1 MNPNFISLDVCV
13 VYDRPVKTENIWVY
27 TQASVRKNFYYYI
40 LLFEMYSLFL
50 VLLSKRI
57 SY

>member
-27 TQASVRKNFYYYI
+27 TQASVRKIFITIFYYLKCI
-40 LLFEMYSLFL
+40 HFF
-50 VLLSKRI
+50 
-57 SY
+57 